1 MKLGSGANEHIH
13 AVPMGE
19 EKSDARETIAASSLI
34 DQKVAGDVDAN
45 CESGNNTSSKSK
57 IVDRK
62 IRVKIT
68 KRRSEQ
74 LEKTVETNNVKE
86 NNSTTTN
93 EETIEANNSTGN
105 NSSSDSVKGN
115 GKALSESD
123 HPDDDTASVE
133 KPAFKISIVPLE
145 KLLAQPTGTRT
156 RRSNI
161 ENNKSIISTSTPSAL
176 PPRRSRNNKVS
187 IIELSESEQEISDE
201 ELLVPLPVNVG
212 SSSSSSSVKEQVGR
226 KTRSNKQTNKT
237 KSLLSK
243 LLIDSDSAE
252 SSEPTTQTVLKSRRC
267 VVRLKR
273 TTLSTTSTETTGAT
287 TKELKNTTAKTK
299 TTEGPEVEIAEK
311 SKEEQISKTTQEVKK
326 EKTSEEKSKAQA
338 ETETTQAQEEEQE
351 QEQEKEEKTTS
362 DSSTAEKAT
371 TTKTKDTVADKK
383 VREKRKM
390 STDSSDMEKASTSK
404 RNRRDKK
411 VSDNDSDS
419 DYKATAE
426 DEQAEAESDEAKN
439 SANEAE
445 AQSEAEE
452 EEAHSS
458 GSEVMPQRKRRSF
471 GGKKGAASANDSSD
485 FEPEDKKTKK
495 KRRRIKKNSSGDSD
509 DGDEEKNKNKRK
521 HIRKII
527 KTKDLD
533 LTTKEAAKEEED
545 RRKRIEERQKLYNRI
560 FEKSESVEIT
570 ELVLDFDEESKKAL
584 LQVDKGLLKK
594 LKPHQVDGVKFM
606 WDACF
611 ETIKESQK
619 GPGSGCI
626 LAHCMG
632 LGKTLQV
639 VTLSHTL
646 LINSRRTGIERV
658 LVISP
663 LSTVNNWAREFV
675 HWMGFAHRKDI
686 EVYDI
691 SRFKDKPTRIFKLN
705 EWFEEGGV
713 CILGYDM
720 YRILANEKAKGLRK
734 KQREQLQQALVEPG
748 PDLVVCDEGHLLK
761 NEKTSISKAVTR
773 MRSKRRI
780 VLTGTPLQNNLKE
793 CK

>member
-1 MKLGSGANEHIH
+1 MEGANKHVH

-34 DQKVAGDVDAN
+34 DQKVAGDVDGN
-45 CESGNNTSSKSK
+45 CVSSKCK
-57 IVDRK
+57 PVDRK

-68 KRRSEQ
+68 KRRTEQ
-74 LEKTVETNNVKE
+74 LEKIVETNNVKE
-86 NNSTTTN
+86 HNSTAIK
-93 EETIEANNSTGN
+93 EETIEANNSTGKDSSC
-105 NSSSDSVKGN
+105 NSGKGN
-115 GKALSESD
+115 GRELNESD
-123 HPDDDTASVE
+123 GPDGETPLLE

-145 KLLAQPTGTRT
+145 KLLAQPASPRT
-156 RRSNI
+156 KRSNI
-161 ENNKSIISTSTPSAL
+161 ENKKSITSTGAVSAL
-176 PPRRSRNNKVS
+176 PPRRSRNNNAS
-187 IIELSESEQEISDE
+187 IIEISESETSDD
-201 ELLVPLPVNVG
+201 ELLVPLALRV
-212 SSSSSSSVKEQVGR
+212 SSPSSSSSVKSQAKR
-226 KTRSNKQTNKT
+226 KARNKKHPNK

-243 LLIDSDSAE
+243 LLIDSDSG
-252 SSEPTTQTVLKSRRC
+252 SSEPTAPEATIKLRRC

-273 TTLSTTSTETTGAT
+273 TKLSTASTEKSVAATKASTEKKKTTT
-287 TKELKNTTAKTK
+287 ELAAKIASKTIEEEEEITK
-299 TTEGPEVEIAEK
+299 TAED
-311 SKEEQISKTTQEVKK
+311 
-326 EKTSEEKSKAQA
+326 
-338 ETETTQAQEEEQE
+338 ETEK
-351 QEQEKEEKTTS
+351 EKEEKTAEEISKAQVETTEAEVEKTTN
-362 DSSTAEKAT
+362 DSITAEKAA
-371 TTKTKDTVADKK
+371 TTKTKSVDAVADKK
-383 VREKRKM
+383 VEKKRKM

-404 RNRRDKK
+404 RNRREKK
-411 VSDNDSDS
+411 VDNNDSDS
-419 DYKATAE
+419 DYKETVQE
-426 DEQAEAESDEAKN
+426 EQAEAESDSENDEAGKVA
-439 SANEAE
+439 SEAE
-445 AQSEAEE
+445 AQSEAEAE
-452 EEAHSS
+452 DAHSS
-458 GSEVMPQRKRRSF
+458 GSEVMPQRKRRNF
-471 GGKKGAASANDSSD
+471 GGKKAAASANDSSD
-485 FEPEDKKTKK
+485 FEPEEKKTKK

-560 FEKSESVEIT
+560 FDKSESVEIT

>member
-1 MKLGSGANEHIH
+1 MEGANKHVH

-34 DQKVAGDVDAN
+34 DQKVAGDVDGN
-45 CESGNNTSSKSK
+45 CVSSKSK
-57 IVDRK
+57 PVDRK

-68 KRRSEQ
+68 KRRTEQ
-74 LEKTVETNNVKE
+74 LEKIVETNNVKE
-86 NNSTTTN
+86 NNSTATK
-93 EETIEANNSTGN
+93 EETIEANNSTGK
-105 NSSSDSVKGN
+105 NSGCNSDKGN
-115 GKALSESD
+115 GRELNESD
-123 HPDDDTASVE
+123 APNGEIASLE
-133 KPAFKISIVPLE
+133 KPSFKISIVPLE
-145 KLLAQPTGTRT
+145 KLLAQPVSPRT
-156 RRSNI
+156 TRSNI
-161 ENNKSIISTSTPSAL
+161 ENKKPITSTRAVSAL
-176 PPRRSRNNKVS
+176 PPRRSRNNNAS
-187 IIELSESEQEISDE
+187 IIELSESESSDD
-201 ELLVPLPVNVG
+201 ELLVPLAVRVG
-212 SSSSSSSVKEQVGR
+212 SSSSNSSVKSQAKR
-226 KTRSNKQTNKT
+226 TTRRNKHSNKN

-243 LLIDSDSAE
+243 LLIDSDSG
-252 SSEPTTQTVLKSRRC
+252 SNEPTAPQATIKLRRC

-273 TTLSTTSTETTGAT
+273 TKLSTASTEKSVAAT
-287 TKELKNTTAKTK
+287 KAPTQKKKTNTELAAKIASKTIEEEEEITK
-299 TTEGPEVEIAEK
+299 TAED
-311 SKEEQISKTTQEVKK
+311 
-326 EKTSEEKSKAQA
+326 
-338 ETETTQAQEEEQE
+338 ETEK
-351 QEQEKEEKTTS
+351 EKEEKTAEEISKAQVETTEAEVEKTTN
-362 DSSTAEKAT
+362 DSTTAEKAAN
-371 TTKTKDTVADKK
+371 TKTKSVDVVADKK
-383 VREKRKM
+383 VEKKRKM

-411 VSDNDSDS
+411 VSNNDSDS
-419 DYKATAE
+419 DYKETVQE
-426 DEQAEAESDEAKN
+426 EQAEAESESENDEAGKVA
-439 SANEAE
+439 SEAE
-445 AQSEAEE
+445 AQSEAEAE
-452 EEAHSS
+452 DAHSS
-458 GSEVMPQRKRRSF
+458 GSEVMPQRKRRNF
-471 GGKKGAASANDSSD
+471 GGKKAASANDSSD
-485 FEPEDKKTKK
+485 FEPEEKKTKK

-734 KQREQLQQALVEPG
+734 KQREQLQQALVDPG